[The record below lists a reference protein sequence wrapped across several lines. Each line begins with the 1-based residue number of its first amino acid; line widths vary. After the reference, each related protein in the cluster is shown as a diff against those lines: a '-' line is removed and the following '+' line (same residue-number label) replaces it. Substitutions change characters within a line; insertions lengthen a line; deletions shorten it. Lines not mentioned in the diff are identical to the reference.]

1 MGLKNTLQEQKTDKM
16 ATKNTNLSHFSKEEV
31 PNAKDLCFGIVV
43 SEWNANITESLY
55 NGAYDTLIECGAN
68 TTDISRYNV
77 PGSYELVFGA
87 KVAARSKVD
96 VIICLGS
103 VIQGETK
110 HFDFVCNAVAM
121 GIKDLNLAL
130 DIPVI
135 FGVLTD
141 DTIQQAENRSGGKHG
156 NKGVEA
162 AITAIKM
169 AVLNQ

>member
-1 MGLKNTLQEQKTDKM
+1 MTK
-16 ATKNTNLSHFSKEEV
+16 KNTNLSQFNKEEV
-31 PNAKDLCFGIVV
+31 PNAKGLNFGIVV
-43 SEWNANITESLY
+43 SEWNVNITEGLY
-55 NGAYDTLIECGAN
+55 NGATDALIECGAN
-68 TTDISRYNV
+68 ESDIVRYNV

-87 KVAARSKVD
+87 KIAARIKPD

-110 HFDFVCNAVAM
+110 HFDFVCNAVSM
-121 GIKDLNLAL
+121 GIKDLNISL

-141 DTIQQAENRSGGKHG
+141 SNMEQAENRSGGKHG
-156 NKGVEA
+156 NKGIEA

-169 AVLNQ
+169 AVLNRK